1 MQIRWPAVV
10 IALAAAL
17 PSARA
22 VADPVKIG
30 VMTPGPTS
38 AVTAMGNGIAAALTA
53 RGLVRDRDFAID
65 IRAAEGKEERL
76 PALARELVADHVAV
90 IVVGSYP
97 ATRAAKDASTTTP
110 VVSLNAGEPDETGIA
125 ASLAHPG
132 GNVTGLS
139 DLSSELSAKRLDLLR
154 LAVPGMKK
162 VAMLWN
168 ADDLGMT
175 GRYNAAS
182 AAAKAM
188 GIMVEALGVR
198 EPDDFGASFR
208 TMDKDKP
215 DGILMVT
222 DILTILNRKRVI
234 DYAAANKIPAI
245 YEFDNFARDG
255 GLMSYGPDGKELLSR
270 VADLVVRILKGAK
283 PADLPF
289 EQPTLFQ
296 FVINQKTADAI
307 GLKLP
312 PALLARADEVI
323 D

>member
-1 MQIRWPAVV
+1 V

-30 VMTPGPTS
+30 VMTPGPTP

-90 IVVGSYP
+90 IVVSSYP

-188 GIMVEALGVR
+188 GITVEALGVR